1 MAKQIIDVGTTADDG
16 TGDRLRDAFIKVN
29 ENFTELYD
37 FDSSIS
43 TGIALTDISV
53 TTGSATGSGALAY
66 NSGTGVFTFQ
76 PADLSSISSAV
87 TFTVV
92 NNGASAYTFTG
103 GGTSSDDNPT
113 LYLQKGNT
121 YEFAVNASGHPFE
134 IRSSNGGSAYNDG
147 VTNNGTASGTVTFT
161 VPMDAPDE
169 LVYQCTN
176 HAVMVGTINTGGGGG
191 IGLSSR
197 TTGANT
203 SPSIA
208 DAASA
213 DMDIPGFKGYVLM
226 KIQTDKAAWVR
237 VYTDAASRTADA
249 SRTETTDPAVDSG
262 VVAEVITTGAQTVA
276 MAPATIGYNNESSP
290 TTTIPIAVTNKSG
303 STGTVTVTLTIL
315 QLEA

>member
-29 ENFTELYD
+29 ENFTELYT
-37 FDSSIS
+37 FDSNIS

-53 TTGSATGSGALAY
+53 TTGSATGAGALAY
-66 NSGTGVFTFQ
+66 NNSTGVFTFQ
-76 PADLSSISSAV
+76 PAVLPSALTDLGISDGTNGQVLTTNGSG
-87 TFTVV
+87 TFT
-92 NNGASAYTFTG
+92 
-103 GGTSSDDNPT
+103 
-113 LYLQKGNT
+113 
-121 YEFAVNASGHPFE
+121 FE
-134 IRSSNGGSAYNDG
+134 D
-147 VTNNGTASGTVTFT
+147 
-161 VPMDAPDE
+161 
-169 LVYQCTN
+169 
-176 HAVMVGTINTGGGGG
+176 GGG

-213 DMDIPGFKGYVLM
+213 DINIPGFKGYVLM

-237 VYTDAASRTADA
+237 VYTDDASRTADA

-262 VVAEVITTGAQTVA
+262 VIAEVITTGAQTVS